1 MLVNVRYM
9 SFYEGSEALVFV
21 RSLNHSW
28 TSPLLLRGN
37 PTTGHLGNISR
48 DILLAIHEQ

>member
-1 MLVNVRYM
+1 MRHRMLVNVRCM

-21 RSLNHSW
+21 RSLNRSW

-37 PTTGHLGNISR
+37 PGVH
-48 DILLAIHEQ
+48 IHGPSWKYFT